1 MRIAIYG
8 AGSLGTVLGAYLAKA
23 GIEVDLY
30 SRNEKHIQA
39 LRKDGA
45 TVVGK
50 VQLKQH
56 VHAFLPS
63 GMHGLY
69 DCIFLLTKQLEN
81 RNVASFLKPFLAE
94 DGMLCTM
101 QNGLP
106 EPLLMEI
113 LGKDRVCGCAVGWG
127 ATLLGPGVA
136 ELTSEPDTL
145 CFSLGLPFPGREER
159 LGEIAAILGH
169 MGPVTIEQ
177 NFIGARY
184 SKLLI
189 NAAFSG
195 TATALGATFG
205 RVAQDKQAR
214 RIAQLVMKECL
225 DTARAGG
232 IKMEPVQ
239 GKDIAKLFDY
249 HSPFKRMISFAL
261 IPVAMKK
268 HASLKPSMLQD
279 IEKGKPCE
287 VDAINGVL
295 DEQAQKV
302 GVATPANTMVLEV
315 IHRIEKGELRADWGN
330 LGLFSSLIAK

>member
-8 AGSLGTVLGAYLAKA
+8 AGSLGTVLGSYLAKA
-23 GIEVDLY
+23 GVAVDLY
-30 SRNEKHIQA
+30 SRNEEHIHA

-50 VQLKQH
+50 VQLKQQ
-56 VHAFLPS
+56 VQAFLPS

-81 RNVASFLKPFLAE
+81 QKVASFLKPFLAE
-94 DGMLCTM
+94 DGILCTM

-106 EPLLMEI
+106 EPLLVEI

-145 CFSLGLPFPGREER
+145 CFSLGLPSPGREEQ
-159 LGEIAAILGH
+159 LSELAKILEH
-169 MGPVTIEQ
+169 MGEVTIVQ

-195 TATALGATFG
+195 TATALGTTFG

-214 RIAQLVMKECL
+214 RIVQLVMKECL
-225 DTARAGG
+225 DTAKAAGVK
-232 IKMEPVQ
+232 IEPVQ

-261 IPVAMKK
+261 IPLAMKK

-295 DEQAQKV
+295 GEEAKKV
-302 GVATPANTMVLEV
+302 GVATPANGKVLEV
-315 IHRIEKGELRADWGN
+315 IHRIEKGELRADWEN
-330 LGLFSSLIAK
+330 LGLFSSLFAK

>member
-23 GIEVDLY
+23 GVAVDLY
-30 SRNEKHIQA
+30 SRNEEHIQA

-50 VQLKQH
+50 VQLQQQ
-56 VHAFLPS
+56 VHALLPS
-63 GMHGLY
+63 EMNGLY

-81 RNVASFLKPFLAE
+81 QKVASFLKPFLAD

-106 EPLLMEI
+106 EPQLMEI

-136 ELTSEPDTL
+136 ELTSEADAL
-145 CFSLGLPFPGREER
+145 HFNLGLPTAGREER
-159 LGEIAAILGH
+159 LDEIATILGN
-169 MGPVTIEQ
+169 MGPVTIEP

-195 TATALGATFG
+195 TATALGTTFG
-205 RVAQDKQAR
+205 LVAQDKKAR

-225 DTARAGG
+225 DTARAAG
-232 IKMEPVQ
+232 IRIEPVQ

-249 HSPFKRMISFAL
+249 HSPLKRLVSFAL
-261 IPVAMKK
+261 IPLAMKK

-287 VDAINGVL
+287 VDAINGAL
-295 DEQAQKV
+295 GREANKA
-302 GVATPANTMVLEV
+302 GVATPANDLVVEV
-315 IHRIEKGELRADWGN
+315 IHRIESGELKPQWEN
-330 LGLFSSLIAK
+330 IGLFSTLFSK

>member
-8 AGSLGTVLGAYLAKA
+8 AGSLGTVLGANFAKS
-23 GIEVDLY
+23 GLQVDLY
-30 SRNEKHIQA
+30 SRNEEHIQA

-50 VQLKQH
+50 VQMNQQVK
-56 VHAFLPS
+56 AFLPS
-63 GMHGLY
+63 EMNGLY

-81 RNVASFLKPFLAE
+81 QKVAFFLKSFLAD

-106 EPLLMEI
+106 EPLLIEI

-127 ATLLGPGVA
+127 ATLLCPGVA

-145 CFSLGLPFPGREER
+145 CFNLGLPSLGREER
-159 LGEIAAILGH
+159 LIEIAEILKH
-169 MGPVTIEQ
+169 MGEVTIER

-195 TATALGATFG
+195 TATALGTTFG
-205 RVAQDKQAR
+205 RVAQDRKAR

-225 DTARAGG
+225 DTAKAAEIR
-232 IKMEPVQ
+232 IEPVQ

-249 HSPFKRMISFAL
+249 HSPFKRLISFAL
-261 IPVAMKK
+261 IPLAMRK
-268 HASLKPSMLQD
+268 HAALKPSMLQD
-279 IEKGKPCE
+279 IEKGKRSE

-295 DEQAQKV
+295 AEEAKKV
-302 GVATPANTMVLEV
+302 GVATPANEKVLEV
-315 IHRIEKGELRADWGN
+315 IHRIEKGELRADWDN
-330 LGLFSSLIAK
+330 LGLFSALFAK